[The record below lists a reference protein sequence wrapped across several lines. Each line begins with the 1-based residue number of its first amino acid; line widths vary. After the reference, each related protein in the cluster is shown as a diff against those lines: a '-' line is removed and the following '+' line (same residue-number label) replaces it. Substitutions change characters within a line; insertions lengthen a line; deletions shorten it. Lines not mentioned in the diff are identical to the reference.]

1 MFILRGK
8 NAACG
13 GIMCAFSE
21 VRFVQFVGTVTVRQV
36 SL

>member
-1 MFILRGK
+1 MLHVEEL
-8 NAACG
+8 CVP
-13 GIMCAFSE
+13 FSE